1 MKIIAVT
8 ACPTGIAHTYMA
20 AEALEQKA
28 KEMSVDLKVE
38 TQGSIGAENELTAK
52 DIEQADSVIIAADTK
67 VSKER
72 FAGKAIVEASV
83 KDAIDDPEKLIEEA
97 KKAKPSKDST
107 TDQIFSTKSK
117 RSNERKGVYKHLM
130 TGVSHMIPF
139 VVAGGILIALSF
151 FFNSIS
157 LTLSK
162 LDKYEFKG
170 YTFLDVNNIYLL

>member
-28 KEMSVDLKVE
+28 KEMSIDLKVE

-52 DIEQADSVIIAADTK
+52 DIEKADSVIIAADTK

-72 FAGKAIVEASV
+72 FKGKPIVEASV

-97 KKAKPSKDST
+97 KKAKPSTDSA

-117 RSNERKGVYKHLM
+117 RSNERK
-130 TGVSHMIPF
+130 
-139 VVAGGILIALSF
+139 
-151 FFNSIS
+151 
-157 LTLSK
+157 
-162 LDKYEFKG
+162 
-170 YTFLDVNNIYLL
+170 